1 MKVLASYI
9 NPIGIENKIL
19 EYCQIPIP
27 NRYEEVG
34 NPHYMYL
41 KWYIY
46 IYIYMMLVQQWL
58 VPRKTEFADGFA
70 YAKLYIPRLT
80 SCALT
85 HNFV

>member
-46 IYIYMMLVQQWL
+46 IYIDDASPTMVST
-58 VPRKTEFADGFA
+58 KE
-70 YAKLYIPRLT
+70 
-80 SCALT
+80 
-85 HNFV
+85 N